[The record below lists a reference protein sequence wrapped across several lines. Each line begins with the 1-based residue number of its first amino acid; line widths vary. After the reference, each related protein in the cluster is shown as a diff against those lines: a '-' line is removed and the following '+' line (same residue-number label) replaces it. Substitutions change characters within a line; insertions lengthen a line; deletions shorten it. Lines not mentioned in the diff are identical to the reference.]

1 MKRIEYLINAQ
12 TINGLLL
19 RLIELR
25 TKYRLGEA
33 PVLDLITIYQ
43 YYLQTQKWPS
53 TTMLVKIRYGSDSAY
68 TLTRQRCRR
77 LDEKGLIQR
86 TSKGLVL
93 TDLGLS
99 EMRSL
104 SSVTPAPLIT
114 VKTPRRKADK
124 TKIKKV
130 GRPAAL

>member
-12 TINGLLL
+12 TVNAVLLK
-19 RLIELR
+19 ITELR

-33 PVLDLITIYQ
+33 PFFDLLTIYQ

-53 TTMLVKIRYGSDSAY
+53 TTMLAKIRYQSNTGY
-68 TLTRQRCRR
+68 TIVRKRCRM
-77 LDEKGLIQR
+77 LDQKGLIQR